1 MSPAPLVDFEQE
13 YQPKIVEELPL
24 RPLESP
30 KTGRHTIGK
39 IKAAGGL
46 PPNRAYP
53 MISSM
58 VAKKGASP
66 KRKKATPT
74 WYSENRHAAILRFLA
89 QKSPPGVTTKE
100 IIRHLAANSLSASY
114 SPRVLFKSS
123 YSKKTI
129 TRDIEHLVND
139 KGFNIVF
146 DRPRQKWIFYNPPPN
161 LTLGSRR
168 LSKNQ
173 MIALRMAASPIAIP
187 GHPFRDAMRETLQQ
201 VAEMLEDDQKQQLHD
216 STNLLDVKMT
226 PLIDLNLETI
236 ALLEEAIREK
246 RETRMKYRGLQDRT
260 HQSRQIQPHGLYHRN
275 GGWYVAA
282 YDRSRKAMRSFLI
295 SRAKNWQLTQKPFKP
310 QNFSLEGFLSG
321 SFGAMS
327 GRGAPQKVRIRL
339 FGAAARLGEERIWHN
354 SQTTELGSRRKDGS
368 IVVSFVLRGLDEVR
382 RWVLQWEGEAEV
394 MEPRALKDQV
404 KKAGQKIH
412 QRS

>member
-1 MSPAPLVDFEQE
+1 MILKVAPAPLVDFDEE
-13 YQPKIVEELPL
+13 YRPKIPETKLPK
-24 RPLESP
+24 PPAETP
-30 KTGRHTIGK
+30 KNGRHPIGK
-39 IKAAGGL
+39 ISAAGSL
-46 PPNRAYP
+46 PPSWANP
-53 MISSM
+53 MLLPM
-58 VAKKGASP
+58 VAKKG
-66 KRKKATPT
+66 TPT
-74 WYSENRHAAILRFLA
+74 WPAENRHEVILNFLA
-89 QKSPPGVTTKE
+89 QRSPGGATMQNILV
-100 IIRHLAANSLSASY
+100 HLKNYTSKGSYAS
-114 SPRVLFKSS
+114 
-123 YSKKTI
+123 KTVR
-129 TRDIEHLVND
+129 RDIEHLVND

-146 DRPRQKWIFYNPPPN
+146 DRPRQKWIFHNPPPN

-216 STNLLDVKMT
+216 STSLLDVKMT

-295 SRAKNWQLTQKPFKP
+295 SRAKDWQLTQKPFKP

-354 SQTTELGSRRKDGS
+354 SQTTEPGSRRKDGS
-368 IVVSFVLRGLDEVR
+368 IVVSFELRGLDEVR

-394 MEPRALKDQV
+394 LEPRALKDQV